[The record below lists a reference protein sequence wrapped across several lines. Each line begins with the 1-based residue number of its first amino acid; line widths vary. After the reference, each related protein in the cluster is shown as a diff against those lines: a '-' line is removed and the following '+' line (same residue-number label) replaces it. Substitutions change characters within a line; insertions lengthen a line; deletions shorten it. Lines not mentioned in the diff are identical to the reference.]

1 MKTLRNKIAFI
12 LIIGTL
18 IMLYPGL
25 TRPIMT
31 ISMENQL
38 AALIQ
43 SPMAKELIRKNPELI
58 VLEGILNKMAEQSSF
73 TVTRNIMQSINDLW
87 QNKLYVVAGLI
98 ILFSVVVPLIKALG
112 LLLILLFPGMQK
124 AKGVHL
130 FISVISKWAMAEV
143 FVVAVLIA
151 YFAVATTGAIEARL
165 EPGFYW
171 FLAYCILSIAASQL
185 VKPESNRLSPE
196 TL

>member
-1 MKTLRNKIAFI
+1 MKTLRNKIAFV

-18 IMLYPGL
+18 VMLYPGL

-38 AALIQ
+38 ASLIQ
-43 SPMAKELIRKNPELI
+43 SPMAKELIKQNPELI

-73 TVTRNIMQSINDLW
+73 TVTRNIMQSIHDLW
-87 QNKLYVVAGLI
+87 QNKLYVVAGLV
-98 ILFSVVVPLIKALG
+98 ILFSVVVPLIKAFG

-130 FISVISKWAMAEV
+130 FISIISKWAMAEV

-165 EPGFYW
+165 ESGFYW
-171 FLAYCILSIAASQL
+171 FLTYCILSIAASQL
-185 VKPESNRLSPE
+185 VKPEGTRLRPE